1 MYIGE
6 QQQQR
11 AQKLLN
17 CARAFTLRAYLAK
30 ATLFKREKEEHT
42 TKLDPKGQKIEKEK
56 RKKSLLSSL
65 SL

>member
-30 ATLFKREKEEHT
+30 ATLFKREKEEHN
-42 TKLDPKGQKIEKEK
+42 TKLDPKPK
-56 RKKSLLSSL
+56 R
-65 SL
+65 